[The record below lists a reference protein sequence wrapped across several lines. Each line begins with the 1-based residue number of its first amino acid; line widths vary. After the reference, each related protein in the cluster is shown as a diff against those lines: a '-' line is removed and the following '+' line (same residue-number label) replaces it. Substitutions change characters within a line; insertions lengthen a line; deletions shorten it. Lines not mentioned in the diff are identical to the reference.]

1 MPALATRDGRE
12 WMPRYLDSI
21 DVDACIG
28 CGRCFKV
35 CGQSVLA
42 PIEKPHDEDEDDDE
56 YGEDCGGT
64 VMSVA
69 DAGACIGCQ
78 ACSRAC
84 AKRAP
89 VHAA

>member
-1 MPALATRDGRE
+1 MTDASSCPA
-12 WMPRYLDSI
+12 YLDSI
-21 DVDACIG
+21 NADACIG

-42 PIEKPHDEDEDDDE
+42 PIERAGVEDEDDDE
-56 YGEDCGGT
+56 YGEECLTT

-69 DAGACIGCQ
+69 DGGACICCR
-78 ACSRAC
+78 ACYRVC